1 MTGKEEGSQKNKP
14 PHAYYVLQEYK
25 PLTRIMTCDYFLT
38 HSSTSIE
45 RPQPLFGHP
54 KESFLSVVTSIKQL
68 CIKRL
73 IHLFWICFKNTMKE
87 STVQERRWRV
97 WPYGLCIMALEW
109 LGCNDSHNYQAAVS
123 LHFVLFCFLFA
134 CCFVTCPWLEHHLK
148 GFSTETTFRSITFFA
163 KIVWKLCDLVDLVV
177 KKKLLLSHWNQKLSF
192 ALFAQQKK
200 NLHVRHR
207 RYGLR

>member
-1 MTGKEEGSQKNKP
+1 MENRERSQFFEPFNKEGYEKNNRKRGRVTKNS
-14 PHAYYVLQEYK
+14 HHDREHTKIV
-25 PLTRIMTCDYFLT
+25 TCDYFLT
-38 HSSTSIE
+38 CSSTSIK
-45 RPQPLFGHP
+45 RPQPPFGHP

-134 CCFVTCPWLEHHLK
+134 CCFVTCPWLERHVK

-163 KIVWKLCDLVDLVV
+163 KIVWSCWVCLGFV
-177 KKKLLLSHWNQKLSF
+177 
-192 ALFAQQKK
+192 
-200 NLHVRHR
+200 
-207 RYGLR
+207 